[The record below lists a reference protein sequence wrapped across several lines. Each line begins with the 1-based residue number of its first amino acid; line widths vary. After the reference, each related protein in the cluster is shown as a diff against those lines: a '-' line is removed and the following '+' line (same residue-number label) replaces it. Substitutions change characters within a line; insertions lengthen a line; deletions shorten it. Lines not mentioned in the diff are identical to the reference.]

1 MKKIF
6 LIFIALSFVLLFI
19 FCGNDNEVPR
29 YSSTGDRD
37 TMESFGVDGQ
47 FAIYKF
53 SDENFNKKLDL
64 YDTKNQDAIDIIS
77 NYKEI
82 EPYVYTIGE
91 KGYTKLNYANGN
103 LIQSNDLNKFS
114 NNDKAIFED
123 LNK

>member
-1 MKKIF
+1 MKKIS

-19 FCGNDNEVPR
+19 FYGNDEVPR

-37 TMESFGVDGQ
+37 TIESFGVDGQ

-114 NNDKAIFED
+114 TNDKAIFEN

>member
-1 MKKIF
+1 MKKIS

-19 FCGNDNEVPR
+19 FYGNDEVSR

-64 YDTKNQDAIDIIS
+64 YDTKNQDAIGIIS

-91 KGYTKLNYANGN
+91 KGYTKLNYTNGN

>member
-1 MKKIF
+1 MKKLS

-19 FCGNDNEVPR
+19 FYGNDEVPR

-114 NNDKAIFED
+114 NNDKAIFEG

>member
-64 YDTKNQDAIDIIS
+64 YDTKNQDAIYIIS

>member
-1 MKKIF
+1 MKKIS
-6 LIFIALSFVLLFI
+6 LIFIALSFVLLFL
-19 FCGNDNEVPR
+19 FCGNNEVPR

-37 TMESFGVDGQ
+37 TIESFGVDGQ
-47 FAIYKF
+47 FAIYKYV
-53 SDENFNKKLDL
+53 DNNFNKKLDL
-64 YDTKNQDAIDIIS
+64 YDAKNDDDIDMIS
-77 NYKEI
+77 YYKEI

-91 KGYTKLNYANGN
+91 KGYTKLNYTNGN

>member
-1 MKKIF
+1 MKKIS

-19 FCGNDNEVPR
+19 FYGNDEVPR

-37 TMESFGVDGQ
+37 TIESFGVDGQ
-47 FAIYKF
+47 FAIYKCV
-53 SDENFNKKLDL
+53 DKNFNKKLDL
-64 YDTKNQDAIDIIS
+64 FDTKNQHRIDLVS

-91 KGYTKLNYANGN
+91 KGYTKLNYANEN

-114 NNDKAIFED
+114 NNDKAIFEK

>member
-1 MKKIF
+1 

-19 FCGNDNEVPR
+19 FYGNDEVPR

-82 EPYVYTIGE
+82 EPYGYTIGE

>member
-1 MKKIF
+1 MKKIS
-6 LIFIALSFVLLFI
+6 LIFIVLSFALLFI
-19 FCGNDNEVPR
+19 FYGNDEVPR

-103 LIQSNDLNKFS
+103 IIQSNDLNKFS
-114 NNDKAIFED
+114 NNDKVIFED

>member
-1 MKKIF
+1 MKKVS
-6 LIFIALSFVLLFI
+6 LIFIALSFALLFLG
-19 FCGNDNEVPR
+19 CGNNNEASR

>member
-1 MKKIF
+1 MFDAK
-6 LIFIALSFVLLFI
+6 
-19 FCGNDNEVPR
+19 NEH
-29 YSSTGDRD
+29 S
-37 TMESFGVDGQ
+37 
-47 FAIYKF
+47 
-53 SDENFNKKLDL
+53 
-64 YDTKNQDAIDIIS
+64 IDIIS